1 MAPKKKRNDEVPE
14 AHPVNQLL
22 VEALAKCLPTPDD
35 PRPTLLFI
43 AGPNGSGKSSL
54 FELVQQVVTGVDF
67 INADLI
73 GKVFGNSPAP
83 DHLAQKIADLMR
95 EHYLLHPQSFA
106 TETVFSD
113 EKGAKLDF
121 LKRAEAAGF
130 RVVMVYVTVSSAR
143 MSMAR
148 VGARVQ
154 NGGHAVPLDKL
165 QRRYLA
171 SMENGRRAL
180 RFVETGILLDNSFD
194 LATQPFRLM
203 ATTSNGRVTYQ
214 ADQLPNH
221 IQPLLPDELTPLQ
234 GEDDPTK
241 NPKPPGT

>member
-1 MAPKKKRNDEVPE
+1 MAPKKKRNAEVPE
-14 AHPVNQLL
+14 AQPVNQLL

-35 PRPTLLFI
+35 PRPILLFI
-43 AGPNGSGKSSL
+43 AGPNGSGKTSL
-54 FELVQQVVTGVDF
+54 FEIVRQVVVGVDF
-67 INADLI
+67 VNADLI
-73 GKVFGNSPAP
+73 GKLFGNAPAP
-83 DHLAQKIADLMR
+83 EYLAQKIADLMR
-95 EHYLLHPQSFA
+95 EHYLPHPQSFA

-113 EKGAKLDF
+113 EKGAKLDY
-121 LKRAEAAGF
+121 LERAKAAGYH
-130 RVVMVYVTVSSAR
+130 VVMVYVAIPSAR
-143 MSMAR
+143 LSMAR

-154 NGGHAVPLDKL
+154 NGGHAVPMDKL
-165 QRRYLA
+165 PRRYLA

-203 ATTSNGRVTYQ
+203 ATTSHGRVTYQ
-214 ADQLPNH
+214 ADQLPDH
-221 IQPLLPDELTPLQ
+221 IKRLLPDELTPLQ